1 MHNRKI
7 NQWITVLLA
16 LFLGLTAGL
25 LSYTQIF
32 LSADQRFTDWVYDHT
47 LSANADDRITII
59 ATGMDGTGGNMPGD
73 DGNENDLSRSDL
85 ADAVSLLSQND
96 AAVIGLDVDLS
107 AEGDDADGNLALAD
121 ACSAA
126 GNVIAI
132 AKATYA
138 KPDEADSEAS
148 TELSGA
154 PALKQPADSETS
166 RNETFNNETFN
177 NETFKGGAFH
187 NDAPGNDAPQ
197 NPEDQMNGN
206 QTAPQDM
213 GQSPDQGNTL
223 SVTGISYPYEA
234 LRDAVTVGISNA
246 TQQSPDGS
254 IRNAALSLTY
264 DDQTFDSFSVA
275 VYKSYQA
282 SIGQNYYLPDMGQN
296 AFFGFNNIT
305 NGSDCNIIRF
315 SDLLSGNYD
324 PDLITGNII
333 LIGSYDAASS
343 DAGHFAQFVH
353 PNGEQQEVLMQTSII
368 QTLLNQKMI
377 FDISP
382 LFQALCYAL
391 LIALFYLFNNTRRS
405 LHLLLTDLA
414 ALLVIVCAGFIA
426 NQSGRRFLLLIPVVF
441 LLIALFLSL
450 LQHLV
455 FSILSRREM
464 ERTFKLYVD
473 SQVVEEISEKSP
485 EELAQVSRRKHIA
498 VLFVDIRGFT
508 SISESLEPEQVVE
521 ILNEYLS
528 SVADAIQKWG
538 GTVDKFIGD
547 AAMAVFNAPRDQE
560 DYIFRAVCAAD
571 EILKSSAYI
580 REKYEKRFG
589 KTVSYGIGINCGE
602 AIVGNIGSKSHMD
615 YTAIGDTVNTAARLE
630 AHAGAGQIL
639 VSEAVW
645 YAVRDRV
652 RADCIGSL
660 SLKGKSHTVTT
671 YEIQSIIPDTAAPDG
686 KELS

>member
-1 MHNRKI
+1 MHNRKM
-7 NQWITVLLA
+7 NQWITFFLA
-16 LFLGLTAGL
+16 LLLGLTAGL
-25 LSYTQIF
+25 LSYTQVF

-47 LSANADDRITII
+47 LSGNADDRITIV
-59 ATGMDGTGGNMPGD
+59 ATGMDMANQNTPGNA
-73 DGNENDLSRSDL
+73 GNEDDLSRCDL
-85 ADAVSLLSQND
+85 ADAVSVLSQNG

-107 AEGDDADGNLALAD
+107 AEGNDWDGNLALAD

-138 KPDEADSEAS
+138 KPDETDSEVSAEIS
-148 TELSGA
+148 EA
-154 PALKQPADSETS
+154 PAQPAD
-166 RNETFNNETFN
+166 NEA
-177 NETFKGGAFH
+177 FK
-187 NDAPGNDAPQ
+187 NDAPKSNAPQ
-197 NPEDQMNGN
+197 RPEDLRNN
-206 QTAPQDM
+206 NA
-213 GQSPDQGNTL
+213 STL
-223 SVTGISYPYEA
+223 SVTGLSYPYED
-234 LRDAVTVGISNA
+234 LRNAVTIGISNA

-254 IRNAALSLTY
+254 IRNAALSLSY
-264 DDQTFDSFSVA
+264 EDQTFDSFSVA

-296 AFFGFNNIT
+296 EFFGFNNIT
-305 NGSDCNIIRF
+305 DSNNCNIIQL
-315 SDLLSGNYD
+315 SDLLSGDYD
-324 PDLITGNII
+324 QTLITGNII
-333 LIGSYDAASS
+333 LIGSYDAVSS

-368 QTLLNQKMI
+368 QALLNQKMI

-382 LFQALCYAL
+382 LFQALCCAL
-391 LIALFYLFNNTRRS
+391 LIALFYLLNNTRRS
-405 LHLLLTDLA
+405 LQILFTDLA

-426 NQSGRRFLLLIPVVF
+426 NQSGRRILLLIPVIF
-441 LLIALFLSL
+441 LLISLFLSL

-485 EELAQVSRRKHIA
+485 EELTQVSRRKHIA

-571 EILKSSAYI
+571 EILKSSTYI

-671 YEIQSIIPDTAAPDG
+671 YEIRAIIPDTSMPDG